1 MAEYVRGRPLPHL
14 KAWRMNKLM
23 AQNELAERS
32 GLAKS
37 TLARAERG
45 DEVVNFANI
54 RKLAEALGISAEEL
68 LSPAPDEPS

>member
-1 MAEYVRGRPLPHL
+1 MPHL
-14 KAWRMNKLM
+14 KAWRMYKLM

-54 RKLAEALGISAEEL
+54 RKLAEALGISPEDL
-68 LSPAPDEPS
+68 LGSAPGKEVH